1 MVMTG
6 LSIQRIDMNFEE
18 LTLDFKVERMKRDIG
33 NNVVI
38 KLGQYEGREGKV
50 HDLINL
56 NHDIE
61 YLVDIGEKIVSIP
74 SYNLFFKNKEFKVK
88 SSEEKTMNEVNC
100 FKTKD
105 GRIFEDK
112 LEAEKH
118 DKFIRFH
125 ENYIGDPILDSR
137 GNPVVSENI
146 YHFLSENFGWVEK
159 LFTSGNNEEQKSNQD
174 LVFVHKKII
183 LDEVIENKKT
193 VYFKNN
199 PVILSLTNRGTLKIE
214 SALESK

>member
-1 MVMTG
+1 
-6 LSIQRIDMNFEE
+6 
-18 LTLDFKVERMKRDIG
+18 
-33 NNVVI
+33 
-38 KLGQYEGREGKV
+38 
-50 HDLINL
+50 
-56 NHDIE
+56 
-61 YLVDIGEKIVSIP
+61 
-74 SYNLFFKNKEFKVK
+74 
-88 SSEEKTMNEVNC
+88 MNEVNC

-159 LFTSGNNEEQKSNQD
+159 LFASGPGEDIPSVD
-174 LVFVHKKII
+174 
-183 LDEVIENKKT
+183 KT
-193 VYFKNN
+193 VDISDLIFRSYAVRFEGKLCK
-199 PVILSLTNRGTLKIE
+199 LSLTNRGTIKLTPE
-214 SALESK
+214 ALSN